1 MTDGL
6 VLPFQGA
13 GDTQPKIA
21 TDDGGASG
29 HVQLFKLAQSVDGSV
44 LLIPA
49 DVANGLDVDVTR
61 VQGTVTV
68 GGTIA
73 VSGIAGALPSGSNAI
88 GKLAANSGVDIG
100 DVDVLT
106 SPAAAR
112 TSDAVAAALQ
122 TDALMN
128 GLTVLTPKPASI
140 VASASGD
147 TSVVAAVTAKKIRV
161 VSYVLTANGAVN
173 AKFRSATTDITGLLY
188 LAATGGIAAPFN
200 PLGYFETVAAAALQI
215 NLSGAVAVGG
225 HLTYVEV

>member
-1 MTDGL
+1 MADGL
-6 VLPFQGA
+6 ILPFQGS

-29 HVQLFKLAQSVDGSV
+29 HVQLFKLGISTDGSV

-68 GGTIA
+68 AGTVA
-73 VSGIAGALPSGSNAI
+73 VSALAGALPTGSNAI

-106 SPAAAR
+106 APAAAR

-122 TDALMN
+122 SDALMN
-128 GLTVLTPKPASI
+128 GLTVMTPKFASI
-140 VASASGD
+140 TASASGD
-147 TSVVAAVTAKKIRV
+147 TAVVAGVGAKKIRV

-173 AKFRSATTDITGLLY
+173 AKFRSGTSDISGLEY
-188 LAATGGIAAPFN
+188 LAANGGVAAPYN
-200 PLGYFETVAAAALQI
+200 PHGHFETAVATALNI